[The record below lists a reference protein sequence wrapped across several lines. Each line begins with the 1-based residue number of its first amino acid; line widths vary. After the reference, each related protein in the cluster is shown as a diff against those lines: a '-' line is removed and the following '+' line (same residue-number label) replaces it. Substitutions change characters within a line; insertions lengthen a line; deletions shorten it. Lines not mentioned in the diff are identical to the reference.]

1 MEAIF
6 SAIDDIMYYPI
17 LIIVLAAAGLYFTI
31 RTHVSFRFVFWVQ
44 PANSLWKNQKENRM
58 YPHFRH

>member
-17 LIIVLAAAGLYFTI
+17 LIIVLAAAGLYFTV
-31 RTHVSFRFVFWVQ
+31 RTRFVQ
-44 PANSLWKNQKENRM
+44 IRLLCTA
-58 YPHFRH
+58 